1 MPTREEQPTKP
12 LPPPNGG
19 EPPPQV
25 PPELEKDN

>member
-12 LPPPNGG
+12 IEPPTG
-19 EPPPQV
+19 ETPPQV